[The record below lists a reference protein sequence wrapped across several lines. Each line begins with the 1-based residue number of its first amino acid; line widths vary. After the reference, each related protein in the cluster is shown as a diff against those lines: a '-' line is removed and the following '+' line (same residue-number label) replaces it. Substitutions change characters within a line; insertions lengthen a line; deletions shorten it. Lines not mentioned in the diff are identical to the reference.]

1 MREKDYQV
9 IKGDNKRNLL
19 KSFLPNVFKA
29 MWTGVGETKKKP
41 VDEKAKASFD
51 DVVKKIHEREDNYK
65 SSLKADGNMG
75 SIKRARE
82 SRENPVKQQTLS
94 QDRAD

>member
-1 MREKDYQV
+1 MKEKDYQV
-9 IKGDNKRNLL
+9 IKGDNKGNIL

-75 SIKRARE
+75 AVQRKRDDR
-82 SRENPVKQQTLS
+82 SKMQKHQLS

>member
-29 MWTGVGETKKKP
+29 MWTGVGETKRKP
-41 VDEKAKASFD
+41 VDEKAKARFF
-51 DVVKKIHEREDNYK
+51 DVVDMVHERESSYK
-65 SSLKADGNMG
+65 DSLKTDGNMG
-75 SIKRARE
+75 AIKRARE
-82 SRENPVKQQTLS
+82 SRENPVKQQKLS